1 MKTIVL
7 KDTGLKNR
15 DGEIFLDKEGSVY
28 ALSDVGQFKVI
39 IPNAGNRGYHQIT
52 IQGKTWYIHRL
63 MYQTFIGPLKKGMV
77 IDHIDECKG
86 NNSVKNLQQISN
98 SCNLVKH
105 YMYIK
110 ELEGGYEYEE
120 V

>member
-15 DGEIFLDKEGSVY
+15 DGEIFLDKEGNVY

-39 IPNAGNRGYHQIT
+39 IPNAGNRGYKQIT

-63 MYQTFIGPLKKGMV
+63 VYQTFIGPLVEGLV

-86 NNSVKNLQQISN
+86 HNFVTNLQQITQSDN
-98 SCNLVKH
+98 RKK
-105 YMYIK
+105 YYQYK
-110 ELEGGYEYEE
+110 KALEEMAYEE